1 MATRISGFK
10 PTGHLQ
16 LGNYVGAIR
25 PTLAGQ
31 HQHDT
36 RVFIADLQAMTVPHD
51 PKQLNANTYEVAA
64 LLVACGLDL
73 ATTPLYVQ
81 SQLSAHFELHYLLEC
96 AATYGE
102 MHRMIQFKEKGGG
115 SGTRLS
121 LLTYPAL
128 MAADILVHDIAE
140 VPVGADQGQ
149 HVELTRDIA
158 TRFNTLYGE
167 TFVIPRAVHPPVA
180 ARLKDLSYPT
190 AKMGKTNA
198 APGGVLFLLDE
209 PDVLRRKV
217 MRAVTDA
224 EREVRYMPDTKPGVS
239 NLLDILAVTSGGRPD
254 ELATQF
260 GSYGELKTAV
270 ADSVV
275 DLLAPVQA
283 RYRELTADPR
293 ELDELLA
300 HGVERVRDR
309 ADATVR
315 RARTAMGLASPSGRA
330 YTPPGVF
337 DAD

>member
-1 MATRISGFK
+1 MSTRITGFK

-25 PTLAGQ
+25 PTIAGQ

-36 RVFIADLQAMTVPHD
+36 TVFIADLQAMTVPHE
-51 PKQLNANTYEVAA
+51 PKQLNTNSYEVAA
-64 LLVACGLDL
+64 LLVACGLDP
-73 ATTPLYVQ
+73 ATPLYVQ
-81 SQLSAHFELHYLLEC
+81 SQLPSHFELHYLLEC

-128 MAADILVHDIAE
+128 MAADILVHDIEE

-158 TRFNTLYGE
+158 TRFNALYGE
-167 TFVIPRAVHPPVA
+167 TFVVPKAVLPPVA

-198 APGGVLFLLDE
+198 SAGGVLFLLDE

-217 MRAVTDA
+217 MRAVTDDQ
-224 EREVRYMPDTKPGVS
+224 REVRYMPESKPGVS
-239 NLLDILAVTSGGRPD
+239 NLLDILSVATDRRPE

-260 GSYGELKTAV
+260 DSYGELKTAV

-275 DLLAPVQA
+275 ALLAPIQE

-293 ELDELLA
+293 ELDRRLA
-300 HGVERVRDR
+300 DGLEQVRDR
-309 ADATVR
+309 AAATVR
-315 RARTAMGLASPSGRA
+315 RARSVMGLATPGDRA
-330 YTPPGVF
+330 YTPRGVF
-337 DAD
+337 DEV

>member
-36 RVFIADLQAMTVPHD
+36 AVFIADLQAMTVPHE
-51 PKQLNANTYEVAA
+51 PKRLLSNTYEVAA
-64 LLVACGLDL
+64 LLVACGLDP
-73 ATTPLYVQ
+73 ATPLYVQ
-81 SQLSAHFELHYLLEC
+81 SQLPAHFELHYLLEC

-128 MAADILVHDIAE
+128 MAADILVHDIQE
-140 VPVGADQGQ
+140 VPVGADQSQ

-158 TRFNTLYGE
+158 TRFNGLYGE
-167 TFVIPRAVHPPVA
+167 TFVIPKVVLPPVA

-198 APGGVLFLLDE
+198 STGGVLFLLDE

-224 EREVRYMPDTKPGVS
+224 EREVRYMPESKPGVS
-239 NLLDILAVTSGGRPD
+239 NLLEILAVATGGRPED
-254 ELATQF
+254 LATQF
-260 GSYGELKTAV
+260 SSYGELKTAV

-275 DLLAPVQA
+275 ALLAPIQE
-283 RYRELTADPR
+283 RYRQLTADPR
-293 ELDELLA
+293 ELDRRLA
-300 HGVERVRDR
+300 DGLEQVRDR

-315 RARTAMGLASPSGRA
+315 RARAAMGLASPGGRA
-330 YTPPGVF
+330 YTPHGVF
-337 DAD
+337 DEV